1 MGLYNNQKLLCYLVN
16 KNTSYTWGNIVDH
29 IFKKSLCECL
39 CLCVCVCV
47 CVHICT
53 GVRISLKN
61 PIRKHLRAGEMALQL
76 RGLATKSESLSLI
89 PRTHV

>member
-1 MGLYNNQKLLCYLVN
+1 MCVWCVWYDVVCVWYDV
-16 KNTSYTWGNIVDH
+16 
-29 IFKKSLCECL
+29 
-39 CLCVCVCV
+39 VCVCV

-53 GVRISLKN
+53 GVRTSLKN